1 MQSRTGIDT
10 TTAFVDGQPIE
21 YRLRP
26 GSGPVVVI
34 LHGAHM
40 SAHCAFGES
49 RWLPAE
55 ASLLVP
61 SRPGYGRTPV
71 AAGPSVPEFSIRLA
85 ALCRRLELR
94 SITVVGISMGARS
107 ALTFAAQHPDLVA
120 RVALIS
126 PVSFSPWPDPKTRR
140 IAWAMFNPVS
150 QGAVWGLVH
159 SLLRNRP
166 DVILPTAVR
175 GLTTLPPHEALR
187 RMGGDLDDLVRF
199 LASCRSDRGF
209 LTDLRPPVDVMVDV
223 GQPTLVLATR
233 NDGSVG
239 FDHPERLAGGLRR
252 GRLVEIDS
260 PSHLLWLGDGWRRVR
275 MAMTNFLG

>member
-1 MQSRTGIDT
+1 MKSPSTVGT

-26 GSGPVVVI
+26 GTGDAVVV

-49 RWLPAE
+49 RWLPGE
-55 ASLLVP
+55 ASVLVP

-71 AAGPSVPEFSIRLA
+71 AAGPSVPEFTIRLA

-107 ALTFAAQHPDLVA
+107 ALTLAAQHPRLVS
-120 RVALIS
+120 RVVLIS
-126 PVSFSPWPDPKTRR
+126 PVSFASWPEARTRR
-140 IAWAMFNPVS
+140 VAWAMFNPVT
-150 QGAVWGLVH
+150 QGAVWGLLRG
-159 SLLRNRP
+159 LLLNRP
-166 DVILPTAVR
+166 DVILPTAMR
-175 GLTTLPPHEALR
+175 GLTRLPPHEALR

-209 LTDLRPPVDVMVDV
+209 VNDLRPPVDVTPEV

-233 NDGSVG
+233 NDASIT
-239 FDHPERLAGGLRR
+239 FDHPERLAAGVRH
-252 GRLVEIDS
+252 GRLAEIDS

-275 MAMTNFLG
+275 MAVAGFLG